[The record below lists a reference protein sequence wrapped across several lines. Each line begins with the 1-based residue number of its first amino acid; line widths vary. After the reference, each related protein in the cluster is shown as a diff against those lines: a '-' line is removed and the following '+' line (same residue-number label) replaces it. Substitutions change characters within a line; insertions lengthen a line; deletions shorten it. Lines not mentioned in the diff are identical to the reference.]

1 MARKAVKLTNALGK
15 DVLSESMECVLKFSP
30 EKEGNA
36 RKIFKKFIKK
46 NGRNGIL
53 LFAHQSKDKLGHLLA
68 FKQEC
73 EKAGVKLTISL
84 YCECED
90 KDPNNEGPATYWDF
104 REVDIKLDD
113 DLNEM
118 IIW

>member
-1 MARKAVKLTNALGK
+1 MAPKAVKLTNALGK

-53 LFAHQSKDKLGHLLA
+53 LFAHQLKDKLGHLLA

-73 EKAGVKLTISL
+73 EKAGVKLKISL
-84 YCECED
+84 YCEDKNPQSED
-90 KDPNNEGPATYWDF
+90 YTEWYF
-104 REVDIKLDD
+104 REVDVSLDEE
-113 DLNEM
+113 LNEM

>member
-1 MARKAVKLTNALGK
+1 MARKAVKLTRSAFGK
-15 DVLSESMECVLKFSP
+15 DIFPEMTECVLKFIP
-30 EKEGNA
+30 EQEETV

-46 NGRNGIL
+46 NGKDGIL
-53 LFAHQSKDKLGHLLA
+53 LFAHQSKDKLSHLLA

-73 EKAGVKLTISL
+73 EKAGVKLSISL
-84 YCECED
+84 YCEDKNPYSED
-90 KDPNNEGPATYWDF
+90 YGKWFA

>member
-1 MARKAVKLTNALGK
+1 MAPKAVKLTNALGK

-30 EKEGNA
+30 EKEGNT

-53 LFAHQSKDKLGHLLA
+53 LFAHQLKDKLGHLLA

-73 EKAGVKLTISL
+73 EKAGVKLKISL
-84 YCECED
+84 YCEDKNPHSED
-90 KDPNNEGPATYWDF
+90 YKEWYF
-104 REVDIKLDD
+104 REVDVSLDEE
-113 DLNEM
+113 LNEM

>member
-1 MARKAVKLTNALGK
+1 MAPKAVKLTNALGK
-15 DVLSESMECVLKFSP
+15 DVLSKSMECVLKFSP

-73 EKAGVKLTISL
+73 EKAGVKLKISL
-84 YCECED
+84 YCEDKNPHSED
-90 KDPNNEGPATYWDF
+90 YKEWYF
-104 REVDIKLDD
+104 REVDVSLDEE
-113 DLNEM
+113 LNEM

>member
-1 MARKAVKLTNALGK
+1 MAPKAVKLTNSFEK
-15 DVLSESMECVLKFSP
+15 DVLSKLTECVLKFSP

-73 EKAGVKLTISL
+73 EKAGVKLKISL
-84 YCECED
+84 YCEDKNPHSED
-90 KDPNNEGPATYWDF
+90 YKEWYF
-104 REVDIKLDD
+104 REVDVSLDEE
-113 DLNEM
+113 LNEM

>member
-1 MARKAVKLTNALGK
+1 MAPKPVKLTNALGK
-15 DVLSESMECVLKFSP
+15 DILSESMECVLKFSP
-30 EKEGNA
+30 EKEGNV

-46 NGRNGIL
+46 NGRNDIL

-73 EKAGVKLTISL
+73 EKAGVKLKISL
-84 YCECED
+84 YCEDKNPHSED
-90 KDPNNEGPATYWDF
+90 YKEWYF
-104 REVDIKLDD
+104 REVDVSLDEE
-113 DLNEM
+113 LNEM

>member
-1 MARKAVKLTNALGK
+1 MAPKAVKLTNSFEK
-15 DVLSESMECVLKFSP
+15 DILSESMECILKFSP
-30 EKEGNA
+30 EKEKNV

-53 LFAHQSKDKLGHLLA
+53 LFPHQSKDKLGHLLA

-84 YCECED
+84 YCEDKNPNSED
-90 KDPNNEGPATYWDF
+90 YKEWYF
-104 REVDIKLDD
+104 REVDVSLDEE
-113 DLNEM
+113 LNEM

>member
-1 MARKAVKLTNALGK
+1 MAPKAVKLTNALGK
-15 DVLSESMECVLKFSP
+15 DVLSEPMECVLKFSP

-53 LFAHQSKDKLGHLLA
+53 LFAHQLKDKLGHLLA

-73 EKAGVKLTISL
+73 EKAGVKLKISL
-84 YCECED
+84 YCEDKNPHSED
-90 KDPNNEGPATYWDF
+90 YKEWYF
-104 REVDIKLDD
+104 REVDVSLDEE
-113 DLNEM
+113 LNEM

>member
-1 MARKAVKLTNALGK
+1 MARKSVKLTRSAFGK
-15 DVLSESMECVLKFSP
+15 DVLSESMECVLKFNP

-46 NGRNGIL
+46 NRESGIL

-84 YCECED
+84 YCEDKNPHSED
-90 KDPNNEGPATYWDF
+90 YEKWYF
-104 REVDIKLDD
+104 REVGIKLDD